1 MNAGGAIEGPGNVD
15 VAEFVH
21 QGRSRR
27 SAQDR
32 ARESDIHPP
41 TFRTRVSFRNV
52 VIRHQARA
60 IKNAIVASSLVASV
74 LVSVVAIAADPAE
87 VEDLIAHGVEFRRA
101 GNDHRALPLFKKA
114 YDLSPT
120 PRTAAQLGLVEM
132 ALGYRIDS
140 EQHLAESLAAPRDPW
155 IHKNRETLERSLRQV
170 RAGIGQVAIAGS
182 PAGAEVS
189 VNGTVA
195 GRLPLKAPVRVG
207 EGPAIV
213 EVRAP
218 GYATER
224 QTVQVTGETR
234 EEVAIRLRPVE
245 TAPTPTPTPAPTPI
259 AQVPGK
265 ATPPAS
271 PPRATPLRK
280 VTPPASP
287 SPDLSAPNEH
297 PVDNVEQERP
307 AEDQPS
313 PRRTMAARHS
323 GDGGRDNG
331 GVRALAWVS
340 AAAAAVGL
348 GFGAYETFVWRNK
361 LNQFDTTTRPSIA
374 DTRVQV
380 KACGAD
386 DPGRGTL
393 GICGTLYNQ
402 LNDAK
407 TLAIVGYAVG
417 GGLAIGSVILFLVS
431 SSTTSSGADRRES
444 FACAP
449 GEALRGIVCRIAF

>member
-1 MNAGGAIEGPGNVD
+1 MLMWPSSSTGVSFEPSPAQLARPTFIL
-15 VAEFVH
+15 
-21 QGRSRR
+21 RR
-27 SAQDR
+27 SG
-32 ARESDIHPP
+32 H
-41 TFRTRVSFRNV
+41 RVSFRNV

-60 IKNAIVASSLVASV
+60 IKNAIVASLLVASF
-74 LVSVVAIAADPAE
+74 LVSAVAGAADPAE

-155 IHKNRETLERSLRQV
+155 IHKNREILERSLRQV
-170 RAGIGQVAIAGS
+170 RAGIGEVAIAGS

-189 VNGTVA
+189 VNGTIA

-207 EGPAIV
+207 EGPAII

-218 GYATER
+218 GYITER
-224 QTVQVTGETR
+224 QTVPVTGEKR
-234 EEVAIRLRPVE
+234 EDVAIRLRPVE
-245 TAPTPTPTPAPTPI
+245 AAPPPTPTTLPPIAQAPAKAAPPSPPTPA
-259 AQVPGK
+259 
-265 ATPPAS
+265 TPP
-271 PPRATPLRK
+271 RRL
-280 VTPPASP
+280 TPPP
-287 SPDLSAPNEH
+287 SPDLSAPKAH
-297 PVDNVEQERP
+297 PIDSADEERP
-307 AEDQPS
+307 AEVQPS
-313 PRRTMAARHS
+313 TRRTGAARRS
-323 GDGGRDNG
+323 GDSDNG
-331 GVRALAWVS
+331 GVRALAWVTAG
-340 AAAAAVGL
+340 AAAAGL
-348 GFGAYETFVWRNK
+348 GFGAYQTFQWRDK

-393 GICGTLYNQ
+393 PICGTLYSQ

-417 GGLAIGSVILFLVS
+417 GGLAIGSVILFLAS
-431 SSTTSSGADRRES
+431 SSTTSSEPDRRES
-444 FACAP
+444 FACVP